1 VEQLRSRAL
10 GEGWRKLVADGI
22 AATPVT
28 LKRGPAVKVVDGA
41 RTETVPREEWPARL
55 DALLESARNV
65 HLLAPDGD
73 LHARRT
79 KKGNWLVSRGKPS
92 SETPVAET
100 HDRERQRA
108 LPADHPLFRATKI
121 SRDKERQVQH
131 YVELLRPLPLW
142 ERDTIRV
149 VDAGCGKAYMSLAL
163 VAYGREVGTRVELV
177 GLDTNPQV
185 IETVRGIAEDLGY
198 DEARFEATSIEEYE
212 SDQPIDLLVSLHAC
226 DTATDEAIAA
236 GVRLGAESIVVAPC
250 CHHELAAQIAGQKDA
265 LLRHGL
271 LLGRQADLVTDALRA
286 AALETLGYRVDVI
299 EFVST
304 EHTPKNLMLRAE
316 QAPSAPRA
324 QRAAA
329 EYVEL
334 RDRWGVEPAIER
346 LLGDRL
352 AVSHRA

>member
-1 VEQLRSRAL
+1 VELLRSRAL
-10 GEGWRKLVADGI
+10 GEGWRKLVVDGI
-22 AATPVT
+22 AATPVS
-28 LKRGPAVKVVDGA
+28 LKRGPAVKVVDGP

-79 KKGNWLVSRGKPS
+79 KKGNWLVSHGKPS
-92 SETPVAET
+92 SETPVDGA
-100 HDRERQRA
+100 HDRERQLA

-142 ERDTIRV
+142 ERDAIRV

-185 IETVRGIAEDLGY
+185 IETVRAIADGLGY
-198 DEARFEATSIEEYE
+198 DEAQFETTSIDEYE
-212 SDQPIDLLVSLHAC
+212 SEQPIDLLVSLHAC

-236 GVRLGAESIVVAPC
+236 GVRLGAEAIVVAPC

-304 EHTPKNLMLRAE
+304 EHTAKNLMLRAE
-316 QAPSAPRA
+316 RAPSAPRA
-324 QRAAA
+324 ERAAA

-346 LLGDRL
+346 LLGDRM
-352 AVSHRA
+352 AVTRPS